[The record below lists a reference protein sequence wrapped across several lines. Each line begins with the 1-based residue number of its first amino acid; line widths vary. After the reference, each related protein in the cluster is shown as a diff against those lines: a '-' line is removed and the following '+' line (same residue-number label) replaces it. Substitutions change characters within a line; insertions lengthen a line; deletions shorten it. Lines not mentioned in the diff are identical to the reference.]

1 MDTQKYF
8 IIGTAGHID
17 HGKSAM
23 VKALTGTD
31 PDRLSEEQE
40 RGMTIDLGFAFL
52 NEQIAIIDVPGH
64 ERFIKNM
71 VAGVSTI
78 DMVMMVIAADDGVMP
93 QTREHLDILNVLN
106 VKQGIIVI
114 SKADLVDDEWLEIV
128 KEDISS
134 LVQGTFLQ
142 DKPIL
147 PISSVKGTGIKE
159 LKQLLLDTV
168 ATLPPRK
175 NRGVFWMPVDRSFS
189 IKGFGTVVTGSVL
202 SGSLQPGNV
211 LDLLPEQK
219 QVKVRGI
226 QTHGKSTETIRLGER
241 AAINLT
247 NISKEEIIRG
257 DVLASP
263 EYFTPSN
270 IFDAKLDVLKSAKK
284 PLKNRSRV
292 RVHIGTREVIGRIRI
307 LDRDL
312 IAPGENGYVQLK
324 LEQTAVAIRRD
335 PFVIRQYSPVV
346 TIGGGIILDTNPKHH
361 KRFDHAILKKLQ
373 TLETENP
380 LETLNILL
388 MSNAE
393 LGMNLNDLEKQS
405 GIEQETLNEYLEQML
420 NQEQI
425 VNCGSS
431 KKPQYFPATQLG
443 QTRENILNLLQ
454 QFHESEPLKP
464 GMNKAELKKATRSA
478 ILFEFIL
485 ESLIDKEL
493 ITITSNRVK
502 LSSHQIKLNEKQ
514 EKISNQILEILTKS
528 RYSPPGIE
536 ELAKVIG
543 SPVQETENI
552 IYALE
557 GLNKVVRVED
567 NVYFT
572 TTALKAAREKLINFI
587 KQNKEITVSQYRDEL
602 DTSRKYAMALLLY
615 FDNIGLTVRVEDV
628 RILDQVI

>member
-128 KEDISS
+128 KEDIGT
-134 LVQGTFLQ
+134 LVKGTFLQ
-142 DKPIL
+142 DKPII

-168 ATLPPRK
+168 STLPPRK
-175 NRGVFWMPVDRSFS
+175 NRGVFWMPIDRSFS

-211 LDLLPEQK
+211 LDLLPEGK

-226 QTHGKSTETIRLGER
+226 QTHGKSTETVRLGER
-241 AAINLT
+241 AAINLA

-270 IFDAKLDVLKSAKK
+270 IFDAKLDILKSAKK
-284 PLKNRSRV
+284 PLKNRARV

-393 LGMNLNDLEKQS
+393 TGLNLNELEKQS
-405 GIEQETLNEYLEQML
+405 GMEQGPLIEYLEQLL

-425 VNCGSS
+425 VNCGSN
-431 KKPQYFPATQLG
+431 KKPQYFPATQIA
-443 QTRENILNLLQ
+443 QTRETILNLLQ

-464 GMNKAELKKATRSA
+464 GMNKAELKKTTRSA

-485 ESLIDKEL
+485 ESLINEEL

-502 LSSHQIKLNEKQ
+502 LSSHRIKLDEKQ
-514 EKISNQILEILTKS
+514 EKIADQIMDMLTKAG
-528 RYSPPGIE
+528 YSPPGID
-536 ELAKVIG
+536 ELAKSIG
-543 SPVQETENI
+543 SRVQETENL

-567 NVYFT
+567 DVYFT
-572 TTALKAAREKLINFI
+572 APALKAAREKLINFI
-587 KQNKEITVSQYRDEL
+587 RQNKEITVSQFRDEL